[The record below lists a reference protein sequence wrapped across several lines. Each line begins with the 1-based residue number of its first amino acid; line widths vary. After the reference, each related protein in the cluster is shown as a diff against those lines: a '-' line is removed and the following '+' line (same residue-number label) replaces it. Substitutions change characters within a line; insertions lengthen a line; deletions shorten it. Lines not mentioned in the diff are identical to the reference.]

1 MNKRED
7 WIEKGFSEEQT
18 TDVLNEFHSLNKQ
31 ITDLQK
37 ELENSKVQGKRVE
50 ELEKQ
55 LDEINKSKMTEQ
67 EKIDA
72 NLRESEEI
80 KRKAQIALNTANAKN
95 ILAGYDVGDEILE
108 SIVVGDEQ
116 TAINKATLLKAKFD
130 TLKDNTTKQV
140 KEELSNLNA
149 KPNPSNV
156 LNQDD
161 SMTIEKFSKMTMLEQ
176 KKWKDEHLDEY
187 HEMYSK
193 K

>member
-31 ITDLQK
+31 INDLKK
-37 ELENSKVQGKRVE
+37 ELENSKGQSQKVQ
-50 ELEKQ
+50 ELQKQ
-55 LDEINKSKMTEQ
+55 LDEINKAKMTEQ

-72 NLRESEEI
+72 NLKESEEI
-80 KRKAQIALNTANAKN
+80 KRKAQIALNTANAKT
-95 ILAGYDVGDEILE
+95 ILAGYDVDDEILE
-108 SIVVGDEQ
+108 SIVIGDEQ
-116 TAINKATLLKAKFD
+116 SAINKANLLKARFD
-130 TLKDNTTKQV
+130 TLKDNTSKQV
-140 KEELSNLNA
+140 REELSNLNA

-156 LNQDD
+156 PNQDD
-161 SMTIEKFSKMTMLEQ
+161 RMTIEKFSKMTMTEQ
-176 KKWKDEHLDEY
+176 KQWKDAHLDEY

>member
-1 MNKRED
+1 MKKRED

-31 ITDLQK
+31 INDLQK
-37 ELENSKVQGKRVE
+37 ELENSKEQSKKVQ

-67 EKIDA
+67 EKINA

-80 KRKAQIALNTANAKN
+80 KKKAQIALNTANAKT
-95 ILAGYDVGDEILE
+95 ILAGYDVDDEILS
-108 SIVVGDEQ
+108 SIVIGDEQ
-116 TAINKATLLKAKFD
+116 SAINKANLLKARFD
-130 TLKDNTTKQV
+130 TLKDNTSKQV
-140 KEELSNLNA
+140 REELSNLNA
-149 KPNPSNV
+149 KPNPSNIS
-156 LNQDD
+156 NQDD
-161 SMTIEKFSKMTMLEQ
+161 RMTIDKFSKMTMLEQ
-176 KKWKDEHLDEY
+176 KQWKDSHLDEY